1 MNHLHLCKLHDY
13 VNYSNISIKEA
24 VGPAGIW
31 RKGRARQSC
40 LWWWTLAGGE
50 SIKWERRS
58 KRVCKVVETICCV
71 DARKDMLQRTQ
82 NAFGT
87 SKVTPVLQ

>member
-24 VGPAGIW
+24 VRPAGIW

-40 LWWWTLAGGE
+40 LWWWTSVGGGSLE
-50 SIKWERRS
+50 WERSS
-58 KRVCKVVETICCV
+58 KRVCKDGQTICWV
-71 DARKDMLQRTQ
+71 DAHKDMLQRTQ
-82 NAFGT
+82 NAFRT
-87 SKVTPVLQ
+87 

>member
-24 VGPAGIW
+24 VVPAGIW

-58 KRVCKVVETICCV
+58 KRVCKAVEIICWV
-71 DARKDMLQRTQ
+71 DARKDMLQKPRMLLGPQ
-82 NAFGT
+82 R
-87 SKVTPVLQ
+87 